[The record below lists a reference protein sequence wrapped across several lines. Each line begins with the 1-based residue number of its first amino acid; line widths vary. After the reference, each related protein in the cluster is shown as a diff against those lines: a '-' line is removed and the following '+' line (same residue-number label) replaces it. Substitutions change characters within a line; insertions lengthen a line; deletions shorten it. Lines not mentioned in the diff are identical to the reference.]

1 MLVFSIIS
9 LGLLAV
15 DHVSDVL
22 DDVRSTL
29 TVLVTPIVYVADY
42 PSRTVEGA
50 QEVFASRGDMREQLV
65 LLEQENL
72 LLRAKTEKMAALTAE
87 NNRLRDLLGS
97 AAKLQDNVLV
107 AELIGVDPDPERLQV
122 IIDKGSESG
131 VFVGQPLLD
140 AEGLMGQV
148 IETSLFTSRVL
159 LISDDLHSVPVQ
171 VIRSNLRLIAQ
182 GGGVSG
188 LLELVHVPDTAD
200 IRVGDVLVSSGLGNR
215 FPVGY
220 PVGVVNKV
228 EHDPGKPFALVTAVP
243 SASLA
248 KSRHVLL
255 VFTEEQMVRA
265 GSGQVGGQAD
275 GQQAGQAAAQGYD
288 DAQ

>member
-1 MLVFSIIS
+1 MLVFSS
-9 LGLLAV
+9 MALGLLAV
-15 DHVSDVL
+15 DHLSDAL
-22 DDVRSTL
+22 DGVRSTL

-42 PSRTVEGA
+42 PSRSVEGA
-50 QEVFASRGDMREQLV
+50 QEIFASRSDMREQLV
-65 LLEQENL
+65 RQEQEVL

-87 NNRLRDLLGS
+87 NNRLRSLLGS

-122 IIDKGSESG
+122 IIDKGTEAG

-182 GGGVSG
+182 GAGASG

-200 IRVGDVLVSSGLGNR
+200 IRVGDALVSSGLGNR

-220 PVGVVNKV
+220 PVGTVNRV
-228 EHDPGKPFALVTAVP
+228 EHDSGKPFALVTAVP

-255 VFTEEQMVRA
+255 VFTEEQMGRA
-265 GSGQVGGQAD
+265 NAGQGAGQ
-275 GQQAGQAAAQGYD
+275 GAGQAEADGDVRAQ
-288 DAQ
+288 

>member
-1 MLVFSIIS
+1 MLVFSS
-9 LGLLAV
+9 MALGLLAV
-15 DHVSDVL
+15 DHLSDAL
-22 DDVRSTL
+22 DGVRSTL

-42 PSRTVEGA
+42 PSRSVEGA
-50 QEVFASRGDMREQLV
+50 QEIFASRSDMREQLV
-65 LLEQENL
+65 RQEQEVL

-87 NNRLRDLLGS
+87 NNRLRSLLGS

-122 IIDKGSESG
+122 IIDKGTEAG

-182 GGGVSG
+182 GAGASG

-200 IRVGDVLVSSGLGNR
+200 IRVGDALVSSGLGNR

-220 PVGVVNKV
+220 PVGTVNRV

-255 VFTEEQMVRA
+255 VFTEEQMGRA
-265 GSGQVGGQAD
+265 NAGQGAGQ
-275 GQQAGQAAAQGYD
+275 GAGQAEAAGGAH
-288 DAQ
+288 AQ

>member
-1 MLVFSIIS
+1 MLVFSS
-9 LGLLAV
+9 MALGLLAV
-15 DHVSDVL
+15 DHLSDAL
-22 DDVRSTL
+22 DGVRSTL

-42 PSRTVEGA
+42 PSRSVEGA
-50 QEVFASRGDMREQLV
+50 QEIFASRSDMREQLV
-65 LLEQENL
+65 RQEQEVL
-72 LLRAKTEKMAALTAE
+72 LLQAKTKKMAALTAE
-87 NNRLRDLLGS
+87 NNRLRSLLGS

-122 IIDKGSESG
+122 IIDKGTEAG

-159 LISDDLHSVPVQ
+159 LISDDLHAVPVQ

-182 GGGVSG
+182 GAGVSG

-200 IRVGDVLVSSGLGNR
+200 IRVGDALVSSGLGNR

-220 PVGVVNKV
+220 PVGTVNRV

-255 VFTEEQMVRA
+255 VFTEEQMGRVNA
-265 GSGQVGGQAD
+265 GQGAGQG
-275 GQQAGQAAAQGYD
+275 AGQAEADGDVRAQ
-288 DAQ
+288 

>member
-1 MLVFSIIS
+1 MLVFSS
-9 LGLLAV
+9 MALGLLAV
-15 DHVSDVL
+15 DHLSDAL
-22 DDVRSTL
+22 DGVRSTL

-42 PSRTVEGA
+42 PSRSVEGA
-50 QEVFASRGDMREQLV
+50 QEIFASRSDMREQLV
-65 LLEQENL
+65 RQEQEVL

-87 NNRLRDLLGS
+87 NNRLRSLLGS

-122 IIDKGSESG
+122 IIDKGTEAG

-182 GGGVSG
+182 GAGASG

-200 IRVGDVLVSSGLGNR
+200 IRVGDALVSSGLGNR

-220 PVGVVNKV
+220 PVGTVNRV

-255 VFTEEQMVRA
+255 VFTEEQMGRA
-265 GSGQVGGQAD
+265 NAGQG
-275 GQQAGQAAAQGYD
+275 AGQAEAAGGAH
-288 DAQ
+288 AQ

>member
-1 MLVFSIIS
+1 MLVFSS
-9 LGLLAV
+9 MALGLLAV
-15 DHVSDVL
+15 DHLSDAL
-22 DDVRSTL
+22 DGVRSTL

-42 PSRTVEGA
+42 PSRSVEGA
-50 QEVFASRGDMREQLV
+50 QEIFASRSDMREQLV
-65 LLEQENL
+65 RQEQEVL

-87 NNRLRDLLGS
+87 NNRLRSLLGS

-122 IIDKGSESG
+122 IIDKGTEAG

-159 LISDDLHSVPVQ
+159 LISDDLHAVPVQ

-182 GGGVSG
+182 GAGVSG

-200 IRVGDVLVSSGLGNR
+200 IRVGDALVSSGLGNR

-220 PVGVVNKV
+220 PVGTVNRV

-255 VFTEEQMVRA
+255 VFTEEQMGRA
-265 GSGQVGGQAD
+265 NAGQG
-275 GQQAGQAAAQGYD
+275 AGQAEAAGGAH
-288 DAQ
+288 AQ

>member
-1 MLVFSIIS
+1 MLVFSS
-9 LGLLAV
+9 MALGLLAV
-15 DHVSDVL
+15 DHLSDAL
-22 DDVRSTL
+22 DGVRSTL

-42 PSRTVEGA
+42 PSRSVEGA
-50 QEVFASRGDMREQLV
+50 QEIFASRSDMREQLV
-65 LLEQENL
+65 RQEQEVL

-87 NNRLRDLLGS
+87 NNRLRSLLGS

-122 IIDKGSESG
+122 IIDKGTEAG

-182 GGGVSG
+182 GAGPSG

-200 IRVGDVLVSSGLGNR
+200 IRVGDALVSSGLGNR

-220 PVGVVNKV
+220 PVGTVNRV

-255 VFTEEQMVRA
+255 VFTEEQMGRA
-265 GSGQVGGQAD
+265 NAGQG
-275 GQQAGQAAAQGYD
+275 AGQAEAAGGAH
-288 DAQ
+288 AQ

>member
-1 MLVFSIIS
+1 MLVFSS
-9 LGLLAV
+9 MALGLLAV
-15 DHVSDVL
+15 DHLSDAL
-22 DDVRSTL
+22 DGVRSTL

-42 PSRTVEGA
+42 PSRSVEGA
-50 QEVFASRGDMREQLV
+50 QEIFASRSDMREQLV
-65 LLEQENL
+65 RQEQEVL

-87 NNRLRDLLGS
+87 NNRLRSLLGS

-122 IIDKGSESG
+122 IIDKGTEAG

-182 GGGVSG
+182 GAGASG

-200 IRVGDVLVSSGLGNR
+200 IRVGDALVSSGLGNR

-220 PVGVVNKV
+220 PVGTVNRV
-228 EHDPGKPFALVTAVP
+228 EHDSGKPFALVTAVP

-255 VFTEEQMVRA
+255 VFTEEQMGRA
-265 GSGQVGGQAD
+265 NAGQG
-275 GQQAGQAAAQGYD
+275 AGQAEAAGGAH
-288 DAQ
+288 AQ

>member
-1 MLVFSIIS
+1 MLVFSS
-9 LGLLAV
+9 MALGLLAV
-15 DHVSDVL
+15 DHLSDAL
-22 DDVRSTL
+22 DGVRSTL

-42 PSRTVEGA
+42 PSRSVEGA
-50 QEVFASRGDMREQLV
+50 QEIFASRSDMREQLV
-65 LLEQENL
+65 RQEQEVL

-87 NNRLRDLLGS
+87 NNRLRSLLGS

-122 IIDKGSESG
+122 IIDKGAEAG

-182 GGGVSG
+182 GAGASG

-200 IRVGDVLVSSGLGNR
+200 IRVGDALVSSGLGDR

-220 PVGVVNKV
+220 PVGTVNRV

-255 VFTEEQMVRA
+255 VFTEEQMGRA
-265 GSGQVGGQAD
+265 NAGQG
-275 GQQAGQAAAQGYD
+275 AGQAEAAGGAH
-288 DAQ
+288 AQ

>member
-1 MLVFSIIS
+1 MLVFSS
-9 LGLLAV
+9 MALGLLAV
-15 DHVSDVL
+15 DHLSDAL
-22 DDVRSTL
+22 DGVRSTL

-42 PSRTVEGA
+42 PSRSVEGA
-50 QEVFASRGDMREQLV
+50 QEIFASRSDMREQLV
-65 LLEQENL
+65 RQEQEVL
-72 LLRAKTEKMAALTAE
+72 LLQAKTKKMAALTAE
-87 NNRLRDLLGS
+87 NNRLRSLLGS

-122 IIDKGSESG
+122 IIDKGTEAG

-159 LISDDLHSVPVQ
+159 LISDDLHAVPVQ

-182 GGGVSG
+182 GAGVSG

-200 IRVGDVLVSSGLGNR
+200 IRVGDALVSSGLGNR

-220 PVGVVNKV
+220 PVGTVNRV
-228 EHDPGKPFALVTAVP
+228 EHDSGKPFALVTAVP

-255 VFTEEQMVRA
+255 VFTEEQMGRA
-265 GSGQVGGQAD
+265 NAGQGAGQ
-275 GQQAGQAAAQGYD
+275 GAGQAEADGDVRAQ
-288 DAQ
+288 

>member
-1 MLVFSIIS
+1 MLVFSS
-9 LGLLAV
+9 MALGLLAV
-15 DHVSDVL
+15 DHLSDAL
-22 DDVRSTL
+22 DGVRSTL
-29 TVLVTPIVYVADY
+29 TVLVKPIVYVADY
-42 PSRTVEGA
+42 PSRSVEGA
-50 QEVFASRGDMREQLV
+50 QEIFASRSDMREQLV
-65 LLEQENL
+65 RQEQEVL

-87 NNRLRDLLGS
+87 NNRLRSLLGS

-122 IIDKGSESG
+122 IIDKGTEAG

-182 GGGVSG
+182 GAGASG

-200 IRVGDVLVSSGLGNR
+200 IRVGDALVSSGLGNR

-220 PVGVVNKV
+220 PVGTVNRV

-255 VFTEEQMVRA
+255 VFTEEQMGRA
-265 GSGQVGGQAD
+265 NAGQG
-275 GQQAGQAAAQGYD
+275 AGQAEAAGGAH
-288 DAQ
+288 AQ

>member
-1 MLVFSIIS
+1 MLVFSS
-9 LGLLAV
+9 MALGLLAV
-15 DHVSDVL
+15 DHLSDAL
-22 DDVRSTL
+22 DGVRSTL

-42 PSRTVEGA
+42 PSRSVEGA
-50 QEVFASRGDMREQLV
+50 QEIFASRSDMREQLV
-65 LLEQENL
+65 RQEQEVL

-87 NNRLRDLLGS
+87 NNRLRSLLGS

-122 IIDKGSESG
+122 IIDKGTEAG

-182 GGGVSG
+182 GAGASG

-200 IRVGDVLVSSGLGNR
+200 IRVGDALVSSGLGDR

-220 PVGVVNKV
+220 PVGTVNRV

-255 VFTEEQMVRA
+255 VFTEEQMGRA
-265 GSGQVGGQAD
+265 NAGQG
-275 GQQAGQAAAQGYD
+275 AGQAEAAGGAH
-288 DAQ
+288 AQ